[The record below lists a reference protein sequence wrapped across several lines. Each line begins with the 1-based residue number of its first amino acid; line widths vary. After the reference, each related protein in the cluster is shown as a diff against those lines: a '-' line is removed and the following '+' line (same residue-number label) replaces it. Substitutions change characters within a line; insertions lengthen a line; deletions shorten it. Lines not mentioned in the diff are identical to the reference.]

1 MNGPV
6 VRSCGLLFAL
16 AAMLLVGCGSHH
28 ASNGGGT
35 TQSTVA
41 IDTTPATETSTT
53 ESAQQGGG
61 GGISVSVASLP
72 IGGNSGGDGAVQCAD
87 VNLIGAP
94 DPFPSDVTISVTGFA
109 LDPDG
114 VFQLGG
120 DPAACG
126 LPSEAACQSSWT
138 WTAGA
143 ITGCLVTVTQL
154 VDSEQTVTLDLAG
167 TVHCQRQA
175 SCDAIANAGGSQISF
190 TAQPGVVSSSTSES
204 STSESSASESS

>member
-6 VRSCGLLFAL
+6 LGRCGWLLAL
-16 AAMLLVGCGSHH
+16 AALLLVGCASHH
-28 ASNGGGT
+28 ASNVGGSNGGET
-35 TQSTVA
+35 ESAVA

-72 IGGNSGGDGAVQCAD
+72 IGGNTGGDGAVQCAD

-114 VFQLGG
+114 VFRLGG

-126 LPSEAACQSSWT
+126 LPSEAACESSWT
-138 WTAGA
+138 WTAGS

-154 VDSEQTVTLDLAG
+154 VDSDETVTLNLAA
-167 TVHCQRQA
+167 TVHCQQQA
-175 SCDAIANAGGSQISF
+175 SCDLIANAGGSQISF
-190 TAQPGVVSSSTSES
+190 TAQPGVVSSSG
-204 STSESSASESS
+204 SESSASESS

>member
-6 VRSCGLLFAL
+6 VRRCGSLLAL

-28 ASNGGGT
+28 ASNGAA

-41 IDTTPATETSTT
+41 IDTTPATESSAT
-53 ESAQQGGG
+53 ESPQQGGG

-94 DPFPSDVTISVTGFA
+94 DPFPADVTISVTGFH

-114 VFQLGG
+114 VFQFGG

-126 LPSEAACQSSWT
+126 IPSETACQSSWT
-138 WTAGA
+138 WAAGS

-154 VDSEQTVTLDLAG
+154 VDSDQTVTLDLGG
-167 TVHCQRQA
+167 TVHCQQQA
-175 SCDAIANAGGSQISF
+175 SCDAIASAGGSQISF
-190 TAQPGVVSSSTSES
+190 TAQPGVVSSSAGES
-204 STSESSASESS
+204 G